1 MVHISVQITDV
12 VKLMIDCGDGQ
23 IEEISLD
30 EEQARRLGSMLLNL
44 EPGGF
49 DITGL

>member
-1 MVHISVQITDV
+1 MHISVQITDV
-12 VKLMIDCGDGQ
+12 VKLTLDFGEGQ

-30 EEQARRLGSMLLNL
+30 EEQSKRLGNMLFNL

-49 DITGL
+49 DTA